1 MSCMQK
7 YERPE
12 EQPILGRD
20 LIVDGPT
27 LVAEEV
33 EIATEEIEEN
43 YKSNLETDN
52 NKSDVEMLEEKS
64 QDTNN
69 EIVKNSKK
77 FNESDY
83 KNGSKF
89 ENYCW
94 SQSLKD
100 VELTVL
106 LPSTIKLG
114 KHIKVDFKSN
124 HITIKSLIPN
134 QEILLDGDTWDKYRH
149 NDVVWTIT
157 DGKLLISF
165 GKHMHTCIVG
175 KLNILEYF

>member
-1 MSCMQK
+1 MGFPRGVKEQILMSCMQK
-7 YERPE
+7 YERPQ

-20 LIVDGPT
+20 LIVDVPT

-33 EIATEEIEEN
+33 EIATEEIIEN
-43 YKSNLETDN
+43 NENILETN
-52 NKSDVEMLEEKS
+52 NIKSDVEMLEDKREN
-64 QDTNN
+64 TNVTN
-69 EIVKNSKK
+69 KNTIK

-106 LPSTIKLG
+106 LPVNVKLG
-114 KHIKVDFKSN
+114 KHIKVDFKSQ
-124 HITIKSLIPN
+124 HITIKSLVPN
-134 QEILLDGDTWDKYRH
+134 AEILLDDDTWDKYRH

-157 DGKLLISF
+157 DGKLIISF
-165 GKHMHTCIVG
+165 G
-175 KLNILEYF
+175 